1 MSTITDETIKHS
13 RNNTAGSRRTESVLS
28 CDSDIRFTRKKL
40 GDSQRCGCAL
50 IAGFLLI
57 LLLSG
62 VAVYFGCKF
71 LIFIYLF
78 VLC

>member
-13 RNNTAGSRRTESVLS
+13 RNNSNNTAGSRRTESVLS

-62 VAVYFGCKF
+62 AAVYFGCKF
-71 LIFIYLF
+71 LFLA
-78 VLC
+78 